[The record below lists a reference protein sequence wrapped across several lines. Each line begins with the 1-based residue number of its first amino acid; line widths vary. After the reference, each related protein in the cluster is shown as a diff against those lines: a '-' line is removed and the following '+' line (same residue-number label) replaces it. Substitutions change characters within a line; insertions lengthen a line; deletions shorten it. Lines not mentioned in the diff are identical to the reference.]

1 LNLGVGLLLALG
13 CAVGVG
19 YLEELLDP
27 RIYSPAGVTAVSGL
41 KTIAQL
47 RELNQE

>member
-1 LNLGVGLLLALG
+1 VGLLLAIG
-13 CAVGVG
+13 CAIGVG
-19 YLEELLDP
+19 YLEESLDP
-27 RIYSPAGVTAVSGL
+27 RIYSPAAVAAAAGM